1 MADEIASNI
10 IWHFDVPISECVGL
24 SLPHGAIIFD
34 IALYENG
41 IRLYVSCDEDAP
53 PQDRELFVLTAGTY
67 IPSLHVEYLG
77 TVSMLDG
84 NLIYH
89 VFENLA
95 MEDTSEQ
102 EEDEVST

>member
-1 MADEIASNI
+1 MVDEIGSNV
-10 IWHFDVPISECVGL
+10 IWHFDVPISECVSL

-34 IALYENG
+34 LTLYENS

-53 PQDRELFVLTAGTY
+53 AQDRELFVLTDGTY
-67 IPSLHVEYLG
+67 IPSQQVEYLG
-77 TVSMLDG
+77 TVSLLDG
-84 NLIYH
+84 NLVYH
-89 VFENLA
+89 IFENLA